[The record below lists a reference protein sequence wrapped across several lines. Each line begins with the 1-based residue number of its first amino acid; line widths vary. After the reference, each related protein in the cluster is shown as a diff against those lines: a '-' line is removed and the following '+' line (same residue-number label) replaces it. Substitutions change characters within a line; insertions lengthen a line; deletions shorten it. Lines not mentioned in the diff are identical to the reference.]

1 LPLRSFQRGGNTMN
15 YRIALAYGI
24 ESRSKCHEMDAA
36 RWLFRAGCT
45 LKKRR
50 RRPTDDSAR

>member
-1 LPLRSFQRGGNTMN
+1 MN